1 MSKSIQMSIKMEPE
15 LHDRFMEAAANVHTP
30 AAQVLRQLMRKF
42 IALQETPNELTIAA
56 MQEADR
62 KEGKRFNSF
71 ESLFKDL
78 NI

>member
-15 LHDRFMEAAANVHTP
+15 LHDRFMAAAANTHTP

-42 IALQETPNELTIAA
+42 IALQEVPNELTISA

-62 KEGKRFNSF
+62 REGQQFNSADD
-71 ESLFKDL
+71 LFKDL
-78 NI
+78 GI